1 MSRTLR
7 HTLIVAAALSLL
19 AISCA
24 DTEAEAPVT
33 QEVETRAQTVTVV
46 PTFSIAGISSL
57 PADLHLSELGF
68 VISEIRLEP
77 LAGNAGSVAFSA
89 VKPEIVKYY
98 QLLDKLPKECAEN
111 IAWKNAE
118 LEYFKDWEIPTE
130 GRYAKIEPTYD
141 CECLYN
147 YQGLFVK
154 TGEKY

>member
-7 HTLIVAAALSLL
+7 HTLIAAAALSLL

-68 VISEIRLEP
+68 
-77 LAGNAGSVAFSA
+77 
-89 VKPEIVKYY
+89 
-98 QLLDKLPKECAEN
+98 
-111 IAWKNAE
+111 
-118 LEYFKDWEIPTE
+118 E
-130 GRYAKIEPTYD
+130 G
-141 CECLYN
+141 
-147 YQGLFVK
+147 
-154 TGEKY
+154 